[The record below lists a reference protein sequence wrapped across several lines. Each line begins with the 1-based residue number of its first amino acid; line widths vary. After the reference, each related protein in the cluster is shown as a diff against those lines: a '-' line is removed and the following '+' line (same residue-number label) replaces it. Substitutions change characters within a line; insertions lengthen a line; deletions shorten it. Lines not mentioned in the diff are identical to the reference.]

1 MLQKGWKRQLKPIF
15 ATDAEAIAGISTNK
29 AMTPANVEAKINANP
44 RGSLYI
50 HEGAVNVDI
59 SAVGQGV
66 HVKIAGFTTG
76 LLKNVT
82 INSNAFNV
90 SKTGAYAVFW
100 MISGDSQGNNKD
112 YEVDI
117 FVNGVEQPD
126 GSGRREFATIASL
139 GSMSGQGHI
148 NVTDTAHDIDIRMKE
163 TGAGGGTDFDIFNMN
178 FNIERIG

>member
-1 MLQKGWKRQLKPIF
+1 MLRKGWKRQLKPIF
-15 ATDAEAIAGISTNK
+15 ATDAEAIAGISTSK

-66 HVKIAGFTTG
+66 YVKITGFTTG
-76 LLKNVT
+76 LFNNVT
-82 INSNAFNV
+82 VNDDAFNV
-90 SKTGAYAVFW
+90 GKIGAYSVFW

-126 GSGRREFATIASL
+126 GSGRREFATVASL
-139 GSMSGQGHI
+139 GSYSGKGHI
-148 NVTDTAHDIDIRMKE
+148 NVADTSHDIDIRIKE
-163 TGAGGGTDFDIFNMN
+163 TGVSGGTDFDIFNMN